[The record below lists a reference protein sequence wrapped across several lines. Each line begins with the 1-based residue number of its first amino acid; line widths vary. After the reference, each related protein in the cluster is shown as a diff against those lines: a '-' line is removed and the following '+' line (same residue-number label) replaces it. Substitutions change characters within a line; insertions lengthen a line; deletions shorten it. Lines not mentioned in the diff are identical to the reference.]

1 MNLKFHALIPALATA
16 LILWKASTVEHGLE
30 ALFILTLVSA
40 TLAAGLVLY
49 QNMHAPQAA
58 PVRVKVSPSR

>member
-30 ALFILTLVSA
+30 ALFVLTLVSA
-40 TLAAGLVLY
+40 ALAAGLVLF
-49 QNMHAPQAA
+49 QSPPAPLAV
-58 PVRVKVSPSR
+58 PVRVKTSPSR